1 MSYVSRKG
9 LEFVIN
15 QIGKARYAYSDLV
28 GNLALK
34 RGYFSDLEKTLIKF
48 RGSTIFHDYDLNKK
62 SAFGIG

>member
-28 GNLALK
+28 GDLALK
-34 RGYFSDLEKTLIKF
+34 RGYFSDLEKTLIKIKNYLIVTGL
-48 RGSTIFHDYDLNKK
+48 RTSMCM
-62 SAFGIG
+62 